1 MKKTL
6 TILLNTFFLVLL
18 AQAGIAQSAGGGGGR
33 AMNQQAQV
41 EQLIS
46 QLGIT
51 AEQEPAFREAMVKVN
66 ELRMGAMQQARGGS
80 GQGEMRR
87 NGQAA
92 AGQGADE
99 HAGHGTAAPTDA
111 HAGHGAAP
119 QGDGAAMRQRQAQG
133 QGRNMDAMMER
144 RAQMQKQSTDL
155 LSPVLNEEQL
165 AKYAALEEARM
176 AKMME
181 RRAGQQ

>member
-99 HAGHGTAAPTDA
+99 HAGHG
-111 HAGHGAAP
+111 AAP